1 LLPFLLTICSLLAGR
16 RSGLVD
22 LLITRS
28 RVRSAH
34 LDRRADVLELPLTA
48 ISIKPLKTV
57 EAVAKEE
64 AVIPVAKKWGGT
76 TPLRED

>member
-1 LLPFLLTICSLLAGR
+1 LLFTSGR

-28 RVRSAH
+28 GVRRAH
-34 LDRRADVLELPLTA
+34 LDRRADVLELPVTA
-48 ISIKPLKTV
+48 ISIKPVKRLK
-57 EAVAKEE
+57 AVAKEE

-76 TPLRED
+76 TPQRRLAGSLQR